1 MHTTVSAAKE
11 PEIGGIERYEKVWW
25 IIKSVY
31 FKKSEIFSNLG
42 SIDILFSNILIF
54 QRTIKLNLNKINK
67 LEKFKNSDFFSK
79 FQSQITSLK
88 NWIWKS
94 GPRIVLNINENTHQN
109 CQAIFLSHNK
119 LVIQSSAANQTAF
132 WVTTINVRILKRF

>member
-67 LEKFKNSDFFSK
+67 LEKFKKKIQDFFQNFK
-79 FQSQITSLK
+79 VKLPH
-88 NWIWKS
+88 WK
-94 GPRIVLNINENTHQN
+94 IEFENLDQG
-109 CQAIFLSHNK
+109 
-119 LVIQSSAANQTAF
+119 
-132 WVTTINVRILKRF
+132 